1 MMNKTTTHFFVTFL
15 LAMTTYTSTL
25 AQTAEFINSYTSAE
39 IAVFANVLQLPAS
52 LYTAEFSV
60 DAYRV
65 HYEMPYLDSTITVS
79 GAMFIPVG
87 TGDVC
92 SLPVITYMHGT
103 IFKRTAAPSFL
114 INEVGINEGSIG
126 YLMSSPGYI
135 TLMPDYVGLGT
146 SDLMHPYVHAQSEA
160 DAGVYLLQAAET
172 LGLEMGFSF
181 VDEFYSTGY
190 SQGGHASMAFSREL
204 QENWSDEYPLT
215 ASAPLSGPYDISGT
229 QAIQISES
237 DTYSNPAYI
246 AYNIIGWNSYYGNIY
261 EDLSEIFQ
269 EPYASGLPA
278 MFDGATDAVTI
289 NAYLPDLLN
298 EMIQP
303 GIIAEITNNPDHPF
317 NLAAIDNDVYE
328 WVPLSPM
335 KIYYCTEDEQVFYQN
350 ALVAEE
356 WMNANGATSVATSNG
371 GALDHGDC
379 AGPAIFDGM
388 LWLQTYHEDCLIIE
402 VGEIDELVW
411 SIAPNPAIN
420 GTTTLHGLPLNVRW
434 KVRDLA
440 GRIIQVGEGV
450 SINFSGFSEGMFLI
464 ETEKW
469 GTKRVLLN

>member
-1 MMNKTTTHFFVTFL
+1 MIKTTTHCFVTLL
-15 LAMTTYTSTL
+15 LAMTTYTNTF
-25 AQTAEFINSYTSAE
+25 AQTAELINTYTSAE

-114 INEVGINEGSIG
+114 INEAGINEGSIG

-181 VDEFYSTGY
+181 DDEFYSTGY

-289 NAYLPDLLN
+289 NAYLPDLLS

-335 KIYYCTEDEQVFYQN
+335 KMYYCTEDEQVFYQN
-350 ALVAEE
+350 SLVAEE

-379 AGPAIFDGM
+379 AGPAIFEGM

-440 GRIIQVGEGV
+440 GRIVQVGEGV
-450 SINFSGFSEGMFLI
+450 SINFSGFSEGMFLV

-469 GTKRVLLN
+469 GIKRVLLN

>member
-1 MMNKTTTHFFVTFL
+1 MMTKTYTFSFVTLL

-25 AQTAEFINSYTSAE
+25 AQTAELLSSYTSDN
-39 IAVFANVLQLPAS
+39 IANMATYFQLPAS
-52 LYTAEFSV
+52 VYTAEYGV

-65 HYEMPYLDSTITVS
+65 TYEMPYLDSTITVS
-79 GAMFIPVG
+79 GAMFIPIG
-87 TGDVC
+87 TDEGC

-103 IFKRTAAPSFL
+103 IFNRTDAPSFL
-114 INEVGINEGSIG
+114 SGEGSLG

-135 TLMPDYVGLGT
+135 TLMPDYVGLGI

-172 LGLEMGFSF
+172 LGLEFGFSF
-181 VDEFYSTGY
+181 DDEFYSTGY

-204 QENWSDEYPLT
+204 QENWSEEYPLT

-229 QAIQISES
+229 QSIQIAES

-269 EPYASGLPA
+269 EPYATGLPA
-278 MFDGATDAVTI
+278 LFDGDTDAATI
-289 NAYLPDLLN
+289 NAYLPDLLSD
-298 EMIQP
+298 MLQQ
-303 GIIAEITNNPDHPF
+303 GIIEELTNNPDHPF
-317 NLAAIDNDVYE
+317 NIAAQDNDVYQ

-335 KIYYCTEDEQVFYQN
+335 KMYYCTEDEQVFYQN

-356 WMNANGATSVATSNG
+356 WMNANGATSVVTSNG

-379 AGPAIFDGM
+379 AGPAIIGGM
-388 LWLQTYHEDCLIIE
+388 LWMQTYHQECESVE
-402 VGEIDELVW
+402 VNEIDEFVW

-420 GTTTLHGLPLNVRW
+420 GITTLHGLPLNVKW

-440 GRIIQVGEGV
+440 GRMIQIGEGV

>member
-1 MMNKTTTHFFVTFL
+1 MMNKTCTLSLATLL
-15 LAMTTYTSTL
+15 LAMTSYTSTL
-25 AQTAEFINSYTSAE
+25 AQTAELINSYTSEE

-60 DAYRV
+60 DVYRV

-87 TGDVC
+87 TVDDC

-103 IFKRTAAPSFL
+103 IFKRTDAPSFL
-114 INEVGINEGSIG
+114 ITEGGINESSIG

-135 TLMPDYVGLGT
+135 ALMPDYVGLGT

-172 LGLEMGFSF
+172 LGLELGFSF
-181 VDEFYSTGY
+181 GDEFYSTGY
-190 SQGGHASMAFSREL
+190 SQGGHASMALSREL

-229 QAIQISES
+229 QSIQISES

-261 EDLSEIFQ
+261 EELSEIFQ
-269 EPYASGLPA
+269 EPYATGLPD
-278 MFDGATDAVTI
+278 MFDGATDVATI
-289 NAYLPDLLN
+289 NAYLPDLLS

-303 GIIAEITNNPDHPF
+303 GIIEQLTNNPDHPF
-317 NLAAIDNDVYE
+317 NISAQDNDVYE

-335 KIYYCTEDEQVFYQN
+335 KMYYCTEDEQVFYQN
-350 ALVAEE
+350 SLVAEE
-356 WMNANGATSVATSNG
+356 WMNENGATNVVTSNG

-379 AGPAIFDGM
+379 AGPAIIGGM
-388 LWLQTYHEDCLIIE
+388 LWMQTYHQECETVE

-450 SINFSGFSEGMFLI
+450 SINFSGFSEGMFFI

>member
-1 MMNKTTTHFFVTFL
+1 MNKTYTLSFVTL
-15 LAMTTYTSTL
+15 LFAMTNYTSTL
-25 AQTAEFINSYTSAE
+25 AQTAELINSYTSAD
-39 IAVFANVLQLPAS
+39 IAVFADVLQIPAN
-52 LYTAEFSV
+52 LYTAEYGV
-60 DAYRV
+60 DVYRV

-87 TGDVC
+87 TEVDC

-103 IFKRTAAPSFL
+103 IFKRTDAPSFI
-114 INEVGINEGSIG
+114 INEAGINEGSLG
-126 YLMSSPGYI
+126 YLMSSPGFI

-172 LGLEMGFSF
+172 LGLELGFSF
-181 VDEFYSTGY
+181 DDEFYSTGY

-229 QAIQISES
+229 QSIQISES
-237 DTYSNPAYI
+237 DSYSNPAYI

-269 EPYASGLPA
+269 EPYATGLPA
-278 MFDGATDAVTI
+278 LFDGETDGATI
-289 NAYLPDLLN
+289 NAYLPDLLS
-298 EMIQP
+298 EMVQP
-303 GIIAEITNNPDHPF
+303 GIIEQLTNNPDHPF
-317 NLAAIDNDVYE
+317 NIAAQDNDVFE

-335 KIYYCTEDEQVFYQN
+335 KMYYCTEDEQVFYQN
-350 ALVAEE
+350 SLVAEE
-356 WMNANGATSVATSNG
+356 WMNANGATSVVTSNG

-379 AGPAIFDGM
+379 AGPAIFGGM
-388 LWLQTYHEDCLIIE
+388 LWMQTYHEDCLIIE

-420 GTTTLHGLPLNVRW
+420 GTITLHGLPLNVKW

-440 GRIIQVGEGV
+440 GRIIQIGDGL
-450 SINFSGFSEGMFLI
+450 SINFSGFSEGMFFI

>member
-1 MMNKTTTHFFVTFL
+1 MMKTYTLSFVTLL

-25 AQTAEFINSYTSAE
+25 AQTAELISSYTSTE
-39 IAVFANVLQLPAS
+39 IAVFADVLQIPS
-52 LYTAEFSV
+52 NLYTAEYGV
-60 DAYRV
+60 DVYRV
-65 HYEMPYLDSTITVS
+65 YYEMPYLDSTITVS

-87 TGDVC
+87 TDVDC

-103 IFKRTAAPSFL
+103 IFKRTDAPSFI
-114 INEVGINEGSIG
+114 INEAGINEGSLG
-126 YLMSSPGYI
+126 YLMSSPGFI

-146 SDLMHPYVHAQSEA
+146 SELMHPYVHAQSAA
-160 DAGVYLLQAAET
+160 DAGVYLLQAAQT
-172 LGLEMGFSF
+172 LGLELGFSF
-181 VDEFYSTGY
+181 DDEFYSTGY
-190 SQGGHASMAFSREL
+190 SQGGHAAMAFSREL

-229 QAIQISES
+229 QSIQISES
-237 DTYSNPAYI
+237 DSYSNPAYI

-269 EPYASGLPA
+269 EPYASALPA
-278 MFDGATDAVTI
+278 MFDGETDGFTI
-289 NAYLPDLLN
+289 NAYLPDLLS
-298 EMIQP
+298 EMMQP
-303 GIIAEITNNPDHPF
+303 GIIEELTNNPDHPF

-335 KIYYCTEDEQVFYQN
+335 KMYYCTEDEQVFYQN
-350 ALVAEE
+350 SLVAEE
-356 WMNANGATSVATSNG
+356 WMNANGATSVVTSNG
-371 GALDHGDC
+371 GALDHVDC
-379 AGPAIFDGM
+379 AGPAIFGGM
-388 LWLQTYHEDCLIIE
+388 LWMQTYHEDCLIIE
-402 VGEIDELVW
+402 VGEVDELVW

-420 GTTTLHGLPLNVRW
+420 GTTTLHGLPLNVKW

-440 GRIIQVGEGV
+440 GRMIQIGEGV
-450 SINFSGFSEGMFLI
+450 SINFSGFSEGMFFI